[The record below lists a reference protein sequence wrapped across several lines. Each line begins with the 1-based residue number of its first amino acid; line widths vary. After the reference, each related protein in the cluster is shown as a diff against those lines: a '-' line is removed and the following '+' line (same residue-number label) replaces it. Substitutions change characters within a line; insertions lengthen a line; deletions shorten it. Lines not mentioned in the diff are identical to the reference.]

1 MVFSKSW
8 KLTALAIVGAFSQ
21 RSVDA
26 FVPFQRPITTNQQHR
41 ERPNSGSELYVEQR
55 VSYSKGADIFPPCN
69 QKEFTL
75 ADSFPEGLIPEAA
88 KFILE
93 QKEPSI
99 LQQIESAALDTNDPS
114 RRDFVKA
121 AAAVVTIPALATLA
135 SQSEFMNGISKHG
148 NTMTLSQ
155 AIDWIENNCD
165 KRFIHA
171 VVASDYNF
179 LYYGLDQNAK
189 ETIRV
194 ESLQKSDLL
203 TFETYGSN
211 DAVDYFQ
218 NLESLLANDVVKPS
232 NGHLMTTSSKDATH
246 WGTAYSMW
254 PMDNVHYAW
263 FQSKGLF
270 YPRSSV
276 TALTRDDIIV
286 DGRDCGKDS
295 LDDALT
301 ANGCEVLVSGQRYM
315 AVPASMD
322 NELRQALKDAF
333 LI

>member
-1 MVFSKSW
+1 MLHW
-8 KLTALAIVGAFSQ
+8 KLTVFAIFGAFSQ
-21 RSVDA
+21 KRVDG
-26 FVPFQRPITTNQQHR
+26 FVSSSQRPNSANQQQQ
-41 ERPNSGSELYVEQR
+41 RPNSGSELYVEQR
-55 VSYSKGADIFPPCN
+55 VSYSKGAEIFPPCN

-99 LQQIESAALDTNDPS
+99 LQQIESSSSLDGNDTSS

-121 AAAVVTIPALATLA
+121 AAAVVAIPTVATIA
-135 SQSEFMNGISKHG
+135 SQSSFMNGIVKQG
-148 NTMTLSQ
+148 NTMNLSQ
-155 AIDWIENNCD
+155 AIDWIEQNCD

-189 ETIRV
+189 KKIRI
-194 ESLQKSDLL
+194 ESLQESDL
-203 TFETYGSN
+203 FSFDTYGSN
-211 DAVDYFQ
+211 DAVEYFQ
-218 NLESLLANDVVKPS
+218 NLESLLVNDVVKPS
-232 NGHLMTTSSKDATH
+232 NGHLMTTSSKDAAN
-246 WGTAYSMW
+246 WGNAYSMW
-254 PMDNVHYAW
+254 PMGDVHYAW

-270 YPRSSV
+270 YPRSSA

>member
-1 MVFSKSW
+1 MLHW
-8 KLTALAIVGAFSQ
+8 KLTVFAIFGAFSQ
-21 RSVDA
+21 KRVDG
-26 FVPFQRPITTNQQHR
+26 FVSSSQRPNSANQQQQ
-41 ERPNSGSELYVEQR
+41 RPNSGSELYVEQR
-55 VSYSKGADIFPPCN
+55 VSYSKGAEIFPPCN

-99 LQQIESAALDTNDPS
+99 LQQIESSSSLDGNDTSS

-121 AAAVVTIPALATLA
+121 AAAVVAIPTVATIA
-135 SQSEFMNGISKHG
+135 SQSSFMNGIVKQG
-148 NTMTLSQ
+148 NTMNLSQ
-155 AIDWIENNCD
+155 AIDWIEQNCD

-189 ETIRV
+189 KKIRI
-194 ESLQKSDLL
+194 ESLQESDL
-203 TFETYGSN
+203 FSFDTYGSN
-211 DAVDYFQ
+211 DAVEYFQ
-218 NLESLLANDVVKPS
+218 NLESLLVNDVVKPS
-232 NGHLMTTSSKDATH
+232 NGHLMTTSSKDAAN
-246 WGTAYSMW
+246 WGNAYSMW
-254 PMDNVHYAW
+254 PMGDVHYAW

-270 YPRSSV
+270 YPRSSATV
-276 TALTRDDIIV
+276 LTRDDIIV

>member
-1 MVFSKSW
+1 MAFAISW
-8 KLTALAIVGAFSQ
+8 KLTALAIVCAISQ

-26 FVPFQRPITTNQQHR
+26 FVSSQRPITTNQQHQQ
-41 ERPNSGSELYVEQR
+41 RPNSGSELYVEQR
-55 VSYSKGADIFPPCN
+55 VSYTKGAEIFPPCN

-99 LQQIESAALDTNDPS
+99 LQQIESAALDSNDCS
-114 RRDFVKA
+114 RRDFVKV
-121 AAAVVTIPALATLA
+121 AAAVVALPAVATL
-135 SQSEFMNGISKHG
+135 SQSEFMNGISKQG

-179 LYYGLDQNAK
+179 LYYGLDKNAK
-189 ETIRV
+189 ESIRV

-203 TFETYGSN
+203 DFETYGSN
-211 DAVDYFQ
+211 DVLEYFQ
-218 NLESLLANDVVKPS
+218 NLESLLVNDVVKPS
-232 NGHLMTTSSKDATH
+232 NGHLMTTSSKDAAN

-254 PMDNVHYAW
+254 PMGDVHYAW

-270 YPRSSV
+270 YPRSSIA
-276 TALTRDDIIV
+276 ALTRDDIIV

-301 ANGCEVLVSGQRYM
+301 TNGCEVLVSGQRYM

-322 NELRQALKDAF
+322 NELRQALKNAF

>member
-1 MVFSKSW
+1 MVFAKSW
-8 KLTALAIVGAFSQ
+8 KLTALALLSAFSQ

-26 FVPFQRPITTNQQHR
+26 FVSSSQSITTNQQHR
-41 ERPNSGSELYVEQR
+41 ERPNSRSELYVEQR
-55 VSYSKGADIFPPCN
+55 VSYSKGAEIFPPCN

-99 LQQIESAALDTNDPS
+99 LQQIESAALDTNDSS

-121 AAAVVTIPALATLA
+121 ATAVVVIPAVATLA
-135 SQSEFMNGISKHG
+135 SQSEFMNGISKQG

-171 VVASDYNF
+171 VVASDYHF

-194 ESLQKSDLL
+194 ESLQESDLL
-203 TFETYGSN
+203 DLETYGSN
-211 DAVDYFQ
+211 GAVEYFQ

-232 NGHLMTTSSKDATH
+232 NGHLMTTSSKDAAN
-246 WGTAYSMW
+246 WGNAYSMW
-254 PMDNVHYAW
+254 PMGDVHYAW

-270 YPRSSV
+270 YPRSSG
-276 TALTRDDIIV
+276 TDLTRDDIIV